1 MTQTR
6 EETRPGPLRPDGI
19 AAAGLVVSGS
29 GAGLLGILS
38 LGGYG
43 GLDAGIG
50 LVLPALVL
58 VGLGLLAMWLRPA
71 LSAEGQVWGRVAA
84 IAAFALFP
92 LCGAALGWPDLIRL
106 VWLPALVVV
115 YAQAR
120 RIEAARGIPA
130 WNAPLHLPLI
140 LTGAFAEGSGL
151 LLLLAP
157 LTIAGAAPDWAAGL
171 MIALVAARLLVWMA
185 YRRRLTGDNVPAAT
199 AVVLLAF
206 STPYTLGGNVVPLVL
221 SMVAGMM
228 PELAVS
234 ALAAA
239 GLAVVAGGWALRLV
253 ILTRAGCT
261 Q

>member
-1 MTQTR
+1 MTETR
-6 EETRPGPLRPDGI
+6 EETRPAPAWPDGI

-29 GAGLLGILS
+29 GAGLLAILS

-43 GLDAGIG
+43 GLDAGAG
-50 LVLPALVL
+50 LVLPGLAL

-71 LSAEGQVWGRVAA
+71 LSAEGETWRRVAA
-84 IAAFALFP
+84 IAALVLFP

-106 VWLPALVVV
+106 VWLPALVVL

-120 RIEAARGIPA
+120 RIEAVRAVPA
-130 WNAPLHLPLI
+130 WSAPLHMPLL
-140 LTGAFAEGSGL
+140 LTSAFAEGSGL

-157 LTIAGAAPDWAAGL
+157 LTMAGAAPDWTAGL

-185 YRRRLTGDNVPAAT
+185 YRRRLTGETVPAAT

-206 STPYTLGGNVVPLVL
+206 STPFTLGGNVIPLAL
-221 SMVAGMM
+221 SIVAGMM
-228 PELAVS
+228 PSLASS

-253 ILTRAGCT
+253 ILTRAT
-261 Q
+261 YTH